1 MIMIILMTNM
11 INVLYSVYNDM
22 KRRKTTDQYLN
33 LENDGNVCLMYDN
46 LLIIKMVFDPFY

>member
-22 KRRKTTDQYLN
+22 KQRKTTDQYLN

>member
-1 MIMIILMTNM
+1 MIILMTNM

>member
-11 INVLYSVYNDM
+11 INILYSVYNDM
-22 KRRKTTDQYLN
+22 KQRKTTDQDLN

>member
-1 MIMIILMTNM
+1 MIILMTNM

-33 LENDGNVCLMYDN
+33 LENDGSVCLMYDN